1 MIVIYCI
8 GLFIIVDLL
17 CLCIYCAH
25 KARGGVKFC
34 VGKEELSMKRRSATG
49 VYLGRMIASVIRI
62 NLLIIAY
69 IPSHLFRN
77 FLYKNIFHMDIGKNV
92 VIYYGAEIRAPWN
105 IHIGEG
111 TVIGDK
117 AILDGRS
124 GIKIGKNVNF
134 STGVWIWTNQHKVND
149 ISFGIEG
156 KPVIIEDR
164 VWLSNRT
171 IILPGVTVGEGA
183 VVAAGAVVTK
193 SVEPFVIA
201 GGVPARKIGEREK
214 QIGYLFHGS
223 HLFFL

>member
-1 MIVIYCI
+1 VII
-8 GLFIIVDLL
+8 KHG
-17 CLCIYCAH
+17 
-25 KARGGVKFC
+25 GGVKFC
-34 VGKEELSMKRRSATG
+34 VGKEELSMKKRSATG

-69 IPSHLFRN
+69 IPSHIFRN
-77 FLYKNIFHMDIGKNV
+77 FLYKNIFHMNIGKNV

>member
-92 VIYYGAEIRAPWN
+92 VIYYGTEIRAPWN

>member
-1 MIVIYCI
+1 M
-8 GLFIIVDLL
+8 
-17 CLCIYCAH
+17 
-25 KARGGVKFC
+25 
-34 VGKEELSMKRRSATG
+34 
-49 VYLGRMIASVIRI
+49 
-62 NLLIIAY
+62 
-69 IPSHLFRN
+69 
-77 FLYKNIFHMDIGKNV
+77 

-164 VWLSNRT
+164 LYRFCNNSSGRNYSSF
-171 IILPGVTVGEGA
+171 PYCN
-183 VVAAGAVVTK
+183 
-193 SVEPFVIA
+193 
-201 GGVPARKIGEREK
+201 AR
-214 QIGYLFHGS
+214 
-223 HLFFL
+223 

>member
-1 MIVIYCI
+1 MLIKH
-8 GLFIIVDLL
+8 G
-17 CLCIYCAH
+17 
-25 KARGGVKFC
+25 GGVKFC

>member
-1 MIVIYCI
+1 M
-8 GLFIIVDLL
+8 
-17 CLCIYCAH
+17 IYCAYVFTVIIKH
-25 KARGGVKFC
+25 GGGVKFC
-34 VGKEELSMKRRSATG
+34 VGKEELSMKKRSATG

-69 IPSHLFRN
+69 IPSHIFRN
-77 FLYKNIFHMDIGKNV
+77 FLYKNIFHMNIGKNV

>member
-1 MIVIYCI
+1 MIYYAYV
-8 GLFIIVDLL
+8 FIVLIK
-17 CLCIYCAH
+17 H
-25 KARGGVKFC
+25 GGVKFC

>member
-1 MIVIYCI
+1 MIIKH
-8 GLFIIVDLL
+8 G
-17 CLCIYCAH
+17 
-25 KARGGVKFC
+25 GGVKFC
-34 VGKEELSMKRRSATG
+34 VGKEELSMKKRSATG

-69 IPSHLFRN
+69 IPSHIFRN
-77 FLYKNIFHMDIGKNV
+77 FLYKNIFHMNIGKNV

>member
-1 MIVIYCI
+1 
-8 GLFIIVDLL
+8 
-17 CLCIYCAH
+17 
-25 KARGGVKFC
+25 
-34 VGKEELSMKRRSATG
+34 MKRRSATG

-69 IPSHLFRN
+69 IPSHIFRN
-77 FLYKNIFHMDIGKNV
+77 FLYKNIFHMNIGKNV

>member
-1 MIVIYCI
+1 MIVICCI

-17 CLCIYCAH
+17 CLCIYCDH

-34 VGKEELSMKRRSATG
+34 VGKEELSMKKRSATG

-69 IPSHLFRN
+69 IPSHIFRN
-77 FLYKNIFHMDIGKNV
+77 FLYKNIFHMNIGKNV

-193 SVEPFVIA
+193 SVEPFVIS

>member
-25 KARGGVKFC
+25 KARGGVIFC

-49 VYLGRMIASVIRI
+49 VYLVRIIASVIRI

>member
-1 MIVIYCI
+1 MIVICCI

-17 CLCIYCAH
+17 CLCIYCDY

-69 IPSHLFRN
+69 IPSHIFRN
-77 FLYKNIFHMDIGKNV
+77 FLYKNIFHMNIGKNV